1 MVNFSELFNVNA
13 TTLPMD
19 KKSLSSM
26 MNRATLV
33 GYYQCA
39 YSSLISTLKMIQGAP
54 ELSVSLN
61 PQWLWNNANNPT
73 NKLECIIQI
82 EGIQTYSEF
91 VDKVVKNDDAK
102 EWTDFL
108 TYSPEFRDEIK
119 DLKTR
124 AFKKF
129 LWNYDNI
136 NNWINDNNV
145 GVIKAG
151 KNQLALDFDYFK
163 QQILDTTDYESFI
176 KSANKEQIQRA
187 IEYMTREGCAK
198 LKKYQNEL
206 NLHIKNN
213 NKREENLVLKNP
225 IIRKIYIL
233 SGLQNQCKND
243 FPKIKFEVLDKKEPE
258 IVLNKE
264 SQKMLQRV
272 KDEK

>member
-39 YSSLISTLKMIQGAP
+39 YSSLISTLKMIQSAP

-82 EGIQTYSEF
+82 EGMQTYSEF

-108 TYSPEFRDEIK
+108 TYSPEFRDEILATHEWPFSFLSGVFFQPHRK
-119 DLKTR
+119 RFGISGFHFLLT
-124 AFKKF
+124 AFRC
-129 LWNYDNI
+129 
-136 NNWINDNNV
+136 
-145 GVIKAG
+145 
-151 KNQLALDFDYFK
+151 LALGYKILFAQNFQRLFT
-163 QQILDTTDYESFI
+163 QQITVCFC
-176 KSANKEQIQRA
+176 KRFACSANTSINHR
-187 IEYMTREGCAK
+187 
-198 LKKYQNEL
+198 
-206 NLHIKNN
+206 
-213 NKREENLVLKNP
+213 P
-225 IIRKIYIL
+225 
-233 SGLQNQCKND
+233 
-243 FPKIKFEVLDKKEPE
+243 
-258 IVLNKE
+258 
-264 SQKMLQRV
+264 
-272 KDEK
+272 

>member
-39 YSSLISTLKMIQGAP
+39 YSSLISTLKMIQSAP
-54 ELSVSLN
+54 ELSGSLN

-73 NKLECIIQI
+73 NKLECMIQI
-82 EGIQTYSEF
+82 ECMQTYSEF
-91 VDKVVKNDDAK
+91 IDKVVKHYDAK
-102 EWTDFL
+102 DW
-108 TYSPEFRDEIK
+108 
-119 DLKTR
+119 KTR

-151 KNQLALDFDYFK
+151 KNQLSIDFDYFK
-163 QQILDTTDYESFI
+163 QQILDTTDW
-176 KSANKEQIQRA
+176 
-187 IEYMTREGCAK
+187 
-198 LKKYQNEL
+198 
-206 NLHIKNN
+206 
-213 NKREENLVLKNP
+213 
-225 IIRKIYIL
+225 
-233 SGLQNQCKND
+233 
-243 FPKIKFEVLDKKEPE
+243 
-258 IVLNKE
+258 
-264 SQKMLQRV
+264 V
-272 KDEK
+272 K

>member
-39 YSSLISTLKMIQGAP
+39 YSSLISTLKMIQSAP

-82 EGIQTYSEF
+82 EGMQTYSEF
-91 VDKVVKNDDAK
+91 VDKVVKNDDSN

-136 NNWINDNNV
+136 NNWINYNNV
-145 GVIKAG
+145 GVIKSG
-151 KNQLALDFDYFK
+151 KNPYDSSKEITKEADNEIANKYINLLSETITQCVIATNQTYVESLKKSGSFDAEAQKEAFRR
-163 QQILDTTDYESFI
+163 TYESVMNI
-176 KSANKEQIQRA
+176 LTVEAKQYLAN
-187 IEYMTREGCAK
+187 
-198 LKKYQNEL
+198 
-206 NLHIKNN
+206 
-213 NKREENLVLKNP
+213 
-225 IIRKIYIL
+225 IY
-233 SGLQNQCKND
+233 GD
-243 FPKIKFEVLDKKEPE
+243 LDKYITSKIESE
-258 IVLNKE
+258 VNINK
-264 SQKMLQRV
+264 
-272 KDEK
+272 